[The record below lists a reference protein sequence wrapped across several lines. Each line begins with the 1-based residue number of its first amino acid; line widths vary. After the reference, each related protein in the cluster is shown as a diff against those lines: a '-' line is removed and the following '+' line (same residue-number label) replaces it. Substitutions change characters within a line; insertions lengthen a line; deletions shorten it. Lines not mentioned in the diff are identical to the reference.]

1 MSRIVPGLYRGG
13 GEKGKREKNKKERIG
28 VARYVL
34 KLEGMTER
42 SRYSFELR
50 YIYVCIK
57 KGGSPD
63 S

>member
-1 MSRIVPGLYRGG
+1 M
-13 GEKGKREKNKKERIG
+13 REKNKKERIG

-50 YIYVCIK
+50 YIYMYV
-57 KGGSPD
+57 
-63 S
+63 